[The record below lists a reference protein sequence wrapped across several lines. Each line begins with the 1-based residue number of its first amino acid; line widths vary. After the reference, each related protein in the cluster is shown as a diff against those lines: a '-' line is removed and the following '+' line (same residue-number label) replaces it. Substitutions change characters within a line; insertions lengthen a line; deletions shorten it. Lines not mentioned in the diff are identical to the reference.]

1 MVKSDRFYEIDFT
14 NGSDVKT
21 LRYQIIDSPVA
32 DAWWNIV
39 QGALASPDCHISN
52 NQWIHN
58 APNDSI
64 DALWERMKL
73 LIDELNTGRHGQLP
87 QLVMPAQFNPNIDYS
102 DILNYLHLQFHEF
115 SEQKQNHTTD
125 YTPIS
130 ELNVLIHKIEAVLQQ
145 GPMSCGFY
153 LDWQFSTEAPRVINI
168 EDTELY
174 QHWTSARTFGDIM
187 LGYHTIGKN
196 LWMCYKD
203 NDVDLVKSG
212 MFRQQ
217 QTISNEVNLI
227 FRSDLKRYSKN
238 NNFLFLC
245 KWLDDNNL
253 TQYVDMTKPYNCA
266 IGQPLLGKLT
276 GTYTSADIGQ
286 ILSLGRVGTVRL
298 L

>member
-1 MVKSDRFYEIDFT
+1 MSTQDRFYEIDFT

-21 LRYQIIDSPVA
+21 LRYQIIDSPIA
-32 DAWWNIV
+32 DIWCNIV
-39 QGALASPDCHISN
+39 QGALVSTDCHISN

-58 APNDSI
+58 APNDTIHS
-64 DALWERMKL
+64 LWERMKL
-73 LIDELNTGRHGQLP
+73 LVEELNTGLHGQLP
-87 QLVMPAQFNPNIDYS
+87 QLAMPAQYDPNIDYS
-102 DILNYLHLQFHEF
+102 EILNYLHLQFHEF
-115 SEQKQNHTTD
+115 SEQEQNHTTD
-125 YTPIS
+125 YTPVS

-153 LDWQFSTEAPRVINI
+153 LDWQFSTASPRVINI
-168 EDTELY
+168 EDMELY
-174 QHWTSARTFGDIM
+174 QHWTPVRTFGDMM

-203 NDVDLVKSG
+203 NDTDLVRSG

-227 FRSDLKRYSKN
+227 FRSDLKRYNKN

-245 KWLDDNNL
+245 KWLEDNKL
-253 TQYVDMTKPYNCA
+253 TQYVDMSKPYNCA
-266 IGQPLLGKLT
+266 IGEPLLGKLT
-276 GTYTSADIGQ
+276 GTYTPADIGG
-286 ILSLGRVGTVRL
+286 ILSLGRVGMVRL